1 MAHLPVGDSSPYKVD
16 VPRFNS
22 RYREGNM
29 VSARKI
35 FVNYIGSV
43 PQISIVDFLDHFMP
57 PQKLDQKQIAKV
69 SRKLCGKWHEYGDVD
84 EQVILDKKARA
95 TQWGTK
101 HAPYDRKHKVWSDYA
116 HLPRQRADNEKTVYA
131 AFTDMCDQ
139 VIACCKAVR
148 DDLSPTTRLV
158 SNGNTPLMG
167 SKHNSAPCDAFH
179 YLIGDHDHE
188 LDIYDCVCNV
198 QYKKILNATNVQDN
212 NLKVIWDLHQTMR
225 MDPRR
230 RFTFGMTFADTTVR
244 LWHYNREVLV
254 VSEAFDFNKNFKI
267 LIDVYARL
275 SFATMPE
282 LGFDPTITLLPSSPS
297 SVANTSPRQ
306 FRIAVDNVFYIAT
319 QVLAD
324 FCPEDGF
331 GRCTRIFSA
340 YKEGESVDK
349 TFVIKD
355 CWVEATRDTEFTT
368 LKLIEADIL
377 SFDWQRKCHPPLDD
391 VEDLASYKSDRIVDP
406 LYGKLTPEERT
417 RFFVPIINGVEVAVN
432 GRPDDTQDVIANGY
446 EFPNHRNMFCVD
458 SDSVMQDGS
467 RYISIWQGTVGN
479 EADLAKPREV
489 VGCFFRPIVRRKHH
503 RLVMEKGLPLSQIK
517 EARKAFSVVSDAAYG
532 LFILHCI
539 GWLHRDIS
547 ADNILQMPNGRGVLA
562 DLEYTKRASDPRTR
576 SFRTG
581 TPDFLAIEVA
591 YRQYL
596 NAASDADDVM
606 FRVKAEATDGD
617 PDTLPWRFRD
627 THDLESI
634 WWLCLWLL
642 FHHTKK
648 RRPAG
653 YDLLAQSDTCN
664 ELFPGVLKVT
674 QRRRELLTEKQK
686 LAVAMRTLPPD
697 WAAALEGYL
706 TAVRNILRN
715 SYKPEKRGRPLHP
728 GTWWMVHNM
737 CMAGTAIKD
746 DLVWITRNEVDRL
759 KERARKAQLK
769 AAQQRLGVAGPGE
782 VADKGDDV
790 TMTDAPAREDH
801 GYRRSTGKRNK
812 RKTRDELGSVHDASS
827 NDEDGS
833 PRKRAKRGKPS
844 KGNNEPRSSD
854 KEESRPSRRDASH
867 SSNRNASRS
876 GGKHAARRDG
886 TRG

>member
-1 MAHLPVGDSSPYKVD
+1 MANLPKH
-16 VPRFNS
+16 
-22 RYREGNM
+22 
-29 VSARKI
+29 
-35 FVNYIGSV
+35 FVNEVGSV
-43 PQISIVDFLDHFMP
+43 PQVPIDDFLKHFMP
-57 PQKLDQKQIAKV
+57 PQKLDRRDITKV
-69 SRKLCGKWHEYGDVD
+69 SGMLSRNRREYGDVD
-84 EQVILDKKARA
+84 EQVILERKEHA
-95 TQWGTK
+95 TQLGTK
-101 HAPYDRKHKVWSDYA
+101 HAPYDKQHKDRSDYA
-116 HLPRQRADNEKTVYA
+116 QPSRQRGENEKTVYA
-131 AFTDMCDQ
+131 ALTDICDE
-139 VIACCKAVR
+139 VIACCAAVR

-158 SNGNTPLMG
+158 SNGNTPLIG
-167 SKHNSAPCDAFH
+167 LKHNCAPCDAFH

-188 LDIYDCVCNV
+188 LNIYDCVCNV
-198 QYKKILNATNVQDN
+198 QYKKIFDATNVQDN
-212 NLKVIWDLHQTMR
+212 NLKVIWDLTQIMR

-230 RFTFGMTFADTTVR
+230 RFTLGMTFAETTVR

-267 LIDVYARL
+267 LIDAYARL

-282 LGFDPTITLLPSSPS
+282 LGFDPTITLLPPSPA
-297 SVANTSPRQ
+297 SVAAASQRQ
-306 FRIAVDNVFYIAT
+306 FRIAVGNMFYIAT

-324 FCPEDGF
+324 CCPKNGF

-340 YKEGESVDK
+340 YKEGGSAGK
-349 TFVIKD
+349 TFIIKD
-355 CWVEATRDTEFTT
+355 CWVEATRDTESTT

-377 SFDWQRKCHPPLDD
+377 SFDWQKKCHPPLDD
-391 VEDLASYKSDRIVDP
+391 VEDLASYKSDRIVDS

-417 RFFVPIINGVEVAVN
+417 RFFVSMINGVEVAVD
-432 GRPDDTQDVIANGY
+432 GRPDDTRDVIANGY
-446 EFPNHRNMFCVD
+446 VFPNHRHMFCVA
-458 SDSVMQDGS
+458 SDSVMQDGTK
-467 RYISIWQGTVGN
+467 YISTWQGTVGN
-479 EADLAKPREV
+479 EADLAQPREV
-489 VGCFFRPIVRRKHH
+489 VGCFFRPIVQRKHH
-503 RLVMEKGLPLSQIK
+503 RLIMEKGLPLSQIK
-517 EARKAFSVVSDAAYG
+517 DANKVFSVVSDAAYG

-562 DLEYTKRASDPRTR
+562 DLEYTKKASDPRTR

-596 NAASDADDVM
+596 NPASDDDDVL
-606 FRVKAEATDGD
+606 FRVQADATDGD
-617 PDTLPWRFRD
+617 SDTLPWRFRD

-653 YDLLAQSDTCN
+653 YDLLAQSDACN

-686 LAVAMRTLPPD
+686 LAVAMRTLPFD

-746 DLVWITRNEVDRL
+746 KMVWITRKEVDRL
-759 KERARKAQLK
+759 KDRAQKAQLK
-769 AAQQRLGVAGPGE
+769 AAQQRLEFTVVNTGE
-782 VADKGDDV
+782 DV
-790 TMTDAPAREDH
+790 TMADAPTCQDSDH
-801 GYRRSTGKRNK
+801 HNSTGKRNK
-812 RKTRDELGSVHDASS
+812 RKTRDEPRSVHDASS

-833 PRKRAKRGKPS
+833 PRKRTKRGKPS
-844 KGNNEPRSSD
+844 KGSNEPRSSD
-854 KEESRPSRRDASH
+854 QDESCPSRRNASH
-867 SSNRNASRS
+867 SSGRNASRS